1 MQKIL
6 SIIFFLFSTVSA
18 YPVGKYCT
26 DIWGAKLN
34 ITFSKD
40 NSSNITANIFGQ
52 KLECDKS
59 MYLVNNSF
67 IQYSNNPDSCLNKQ
81 LSSRN
86 LCPCPPHVFYD
97 TKANSIIVE
106 DTPLGNITL
115 LTC

>member
-6 SIIFFLFSTVSA
+6 SIIFLLFSTVSA

-34 ITFSKD
+34 ITFSKF
-40 NSSNITANIFGQ
+40 NSSNITVDLFGQ
-52 KLECDKS
+52 KIECDKS
-59 MYLVNNSF
+59 MYLVNNS
-67 IQYSNNPDSCLNKQ
+67 YLEYNKNPNSCLNKQ
-81 LSSRN
+81 LSSRG

-97 TKANSIIVE
+97 QKDNSVVVE

-115 LTC
+115 LPC

>member
-6 SIIFFLFSTVSA
+6 SIIFFFFSTVSA

-34 ITFSKD
+34 ITFSKL

-52 KLECDKS
+52 KLECDNS
-59 MYLVNNSF
+59 IYVVNNSY
-67 IQYSNNPDSCLNKQ
+67 IEYNKSPNTCLNKQ
-81 LSSRN
+81 LSMRG

-97 TKANSIIVE
+97 QKTNSVVVE
-106 DTPLGNITL
+106 DTPLGNITFSN
-115 LTC
+115 C

>member
-34 ITFSKD
+34 ITFSEY

-52 KLECDKS
+52 KIECDDS
-59 MYLVNNSF
+59 MYLVNNSH
-67 IQYSNNPDSCLNKQ
+67 IEYNKNPNSCLNKQ
-81 LSSRN
+81 LSSRG

-97 TKANSIIVE
+97 QKANSVVVE
-106 DTPLGNITL
+106 DTPVGNITL
-115 LTC
+115 SSC